1 MISKGRGEGEALVT
15 TQPISFLGGV
25 DSDQGVI
32 IDRAHELY
40 GHCITEKILVFP
52 RSKGSTGS
60 TWILMRLVDNKTAP
74 AAIINIETD
83 PIIATGSILSGIP
96 LMDKLD
102 VNPTLF
108 IKTGDYV
115 LVNADKSIVQIFTMK
130 KI

>member
-1 MISKGRGEGEALVT
+1 
-15 TQPISFLGGV
+15 
-25 DSDQGVI
+25 
-32 IDRAHELY
+32 
-40 GHCITEKILVFP
+40 
-52 RSKGSTGS
+52 
-60 TWILMRLVDNKTAP
+60 MRLADNNTAP

-115 LVNADKSIVQIFTMK
+115 LVNADKSIVQLFTMK
-130 KI
+130 KN